1 MKIKARVGFRI
12 AEMTRFSVTTILAG
26 IHLLSKIV
34 INLKLL
40 ENSQEYVYREVTC
53 LQNC

>member
-1 MKIKARVGFRI
+1 MKIKTRVGFGI
-12 AEMTRFSVTTILAG
+12 AEMTRFSMATILAG
-26 IHLLSKIV
+26 IHLFFKIV

-53 LQNC
+53 L